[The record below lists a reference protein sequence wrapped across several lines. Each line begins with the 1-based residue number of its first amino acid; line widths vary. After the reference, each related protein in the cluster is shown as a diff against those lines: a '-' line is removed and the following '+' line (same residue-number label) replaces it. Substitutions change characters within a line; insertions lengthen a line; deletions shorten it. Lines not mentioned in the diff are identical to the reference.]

1 APMSR
6 TVLESAC
13 AEARL
18 TAAAAW
24 LAARGEP
31 RVTVVG
37 ASLEVASNV
46 ARRAVGATPRGAA
59 FGWERTTLGML
70 AASLARPELARR
82 GVVPASA
89 LALEAVCARV
99 VHEARG
105 KLGRFEPIGKLPGL
119 PRALAR
125 TVTELRL

>member
-1 APMSR
+1 MGPHPGPAPSAAQARRGTYTAPSQGSRRPSATLWPLAPMDR
-6 TVLESAC
+6 TGLERAC
-13 AEARL
+13 PEARL

-37 ASLEVASNV
+37 ASLEVASDV

-70 AASLARPELARR
+70 AASLARPELA
-82 GVVPASA
+82 
-89 LALEAVCARV
+89 
-99 VHEARG
+99 
-105 KLGRFEPIGKLPGL
+105 
-119 PRALAR
+119 
-125 TVTELRL
+125 